1 MAYLVMEQLQPT
13 TIGRWPTAFISVG
26 AFMAALSVVASAYA
40 THGNSLNGT
49 SALMVQASLNLLQFH
64 SIGLILLGILGQ
76 SRPTEKRLQFAGA
89 FFLLGCL
96 LFSINILL
104 RAWHDIQIFKALVP
118 CGGTSYIL
126 GWLAF
131 ALAYVR
137 KSTAIKQPQASESGD
152 QTH

>member
-1 MAYLVMEQLQPT
+1 MDQLQPT
-13 TIGRWPTAFISVG
+13 TLRRWPTGFIAVG
-26 AFMAALSVVASAYA
+26 AFMAALSVLASAYA
-40 THGNSLNGT
+40 SHGNSLNGT
-49 SALMVQASLNLLQFH
+49 SPLMVQASLNLMQFH
-64 SIGLILLGILGQ
+64 SIGLILIGTLGQ
-76 SRPTEKRLQFAGA
+76 TKPNEKRLQFAGA

-104 RAWHDIQIFKALVP
+104 RAWHDIQIFKTLVP
-118 CGGTSYIL
+118 WGGTSYIL

-137 KSTAIKQPQASESGD
+137 KSSPIKQPQASESGD

>member
-1 MAYLVMEQLQPT
+1 MEQLQQT
-13 TIGRWPTAFISVG
+13 AVRRWPTVFIAVG
-26 AFMAALSVVASAYA
+26 AFMAASSVIASAYA
-40 THGNSLNGT
+40 SHGNSLNGT
-49 SALMVQASLNLLQFH
+49 SPLLMQASLNLLQFH

-76 SRPTEKRLQFAGA
+76 TRQNEKRLQIAGVL
-89 FFLLGCL
+89 FLIGCL

-118 CGGTSYIL
+118 WGGTSFIL

-137 KSTAIKQPQASESGD
+137 KRSNITPQQASESGD